1 METKSATI
9 HRKMPM
15 PAHQLPITKF
25 AHKAGVVGDA
35 LMAAIATT
43 LDVTAQRGR
52 AAIFDRPH
60 GTPPRGRQRRAVPV
74 AKSRAEAAEHVRHFQ
89 PLASHETRSSGGHEV
104 RRGWHD
110 DVQ

>member
-1 METKSATI
+1 
-9 HRKMPM
+9 
-15 PAHQLPITKF
+15 
-25 AHKAGVVGDA
+25 
-35 LMAAIATT
+35 MAAIATT

-89 PLASHETRSSGGHEV
+89 PLASHETALQVGTRSGAVGMTTFSDSSGLTV
-104 RRGWHD
+104 AQTLLVAIMRYCAVVLRLR
-110 DVQ
+110 